1 MISRRGTWAH
11 SARNSRSILDGVA
24 WRDIIPAGHKAG
36 LIGRGEAVC
45 LTQRP
50 AQYRQ
55 TSQGSRTE
63 HAKYGLPR
71 RGEPARQVTTDGSP
85 ECIRR
90 ICIEAVAANA
100 HIFSSA
106 AGGSDDNLVDARAD
120 QCRTCSTESGCQ
132 TGIDCAAIWHLPIRC
147 AQGVGV
153 RRQHA
158 RSALSPPG
166 TPPEL
171 RAGATFNQ
179 EESPAGAELLQAA
192 ISPVRPL

>member
-1 MISRRGTWAH
+1 MGRGRTQQGTPDQFSTASPGEIS
-11 SARNSRSILDGVA
+11 SP
-24 WRDIIPAGHKAG
+24 PATKAG

-63 HAKYGLPR
+63 HANYGLPR

-158 RSALSPPG
+158 RSALSPPD

>member
-1 MISRRGTWAH
+1 A
-11 SARNSRSILDGVA
+11 N
-24 WRDIIPAGHKAG
+24 
-36 LIGRGEAVC
+36 
-45 LTQRP
+45 
-50 AQYRQ
+50 
-55 TSQGSRTE
+55 
-63 HAKYGLPR
+63 YGLPR

-85 ECIRR
+85 EFIRR

-158 RSALSPPG
+158 RRALRPPD
-166 TPPEL
+166 TPPETEK
-171 RAGATFNQ
+171 GGSFYKKK
-179 EESPAGAELLQAA
+179 EEGE
-192 ISPVRPL
+192 